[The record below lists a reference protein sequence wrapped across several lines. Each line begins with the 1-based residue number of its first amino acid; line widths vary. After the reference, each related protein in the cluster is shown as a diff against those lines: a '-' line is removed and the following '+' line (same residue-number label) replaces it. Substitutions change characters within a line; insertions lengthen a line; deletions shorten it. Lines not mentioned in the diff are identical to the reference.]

1 MKFLK
6 WHQILIKIV
15 FRKGIVTIIIMIQI
29 MMLRYLE
36 HERLVSSS
44 DPNPLCGGTVIT
56 KVPLNIDLFYIDV

>member
-1 MKFLK
+1 
-6 WHQILIKIV
+6 
-15 FRKGIVTIIIMIQI
+15 MIQI